1 MTMEEQ
7 EKKEPPL
14 AGRIEIG
21 LMENGAIVPKIEG
34 ISPFMVPTVL
44 RRVARL
50 IEKQLVD
57 SP

>member
-1 MTMEEQ
+1 MEEQ